1 MAGSAVAPS
10 HSGARTPVWLTE
22 GGCWD
27 CGPPAQRTAQV
38 GQPPQGDCSD
48 RKPTFLPAAVPAPS
62 LHVHPL
68 LPPSF
73 PVSCN
78 TSQAHP
84 PQCHT
89 CRDDFLP
96 PLLTLATGTQGQPS
110 YQRPAMHRVDSS
122 TSSSEDNAFPGV
134 RAPGFQAGPV
144 ACGQTQPRC
153 GELCG
158 SLFGFGETQ
167 KGQFLLMSA

>member
-48 RKPTFLPAAVPAPS
+48 RKPTLLPAAVPAPS

-89 CRDDFLP
+89 RRDDFLP

-110 YQRPAMHRVDSS
+110 YQRPQQCTGWTPQHQVQRTTPSLESGLLGSRQVLWLVVKLNRDVGSS
-122 TSSSEDNAFPGV
+122 VG
-134 RAPGFQAGPV
+134 
-144 ACGQTQPRC
+144 ACLDLGR
-153 GELCG
+153 LR
-158 SLFGFGETQ
+158 
-167 KGQFLLMSA
+167 KGNFF